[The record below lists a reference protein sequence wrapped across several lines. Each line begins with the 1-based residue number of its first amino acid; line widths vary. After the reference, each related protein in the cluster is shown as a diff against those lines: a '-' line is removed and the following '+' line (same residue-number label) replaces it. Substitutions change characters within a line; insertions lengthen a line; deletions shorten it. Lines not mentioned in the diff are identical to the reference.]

1 MEISPKKLIIALSL
15 VFFLGILFAIV
26 NGYYVKEEGSLL
38 PLIVYGVSFISLI
51 VGGSIVILFQWK
63 LNNIQ
68 MKRVIKILPKE
79 ERNIISILIKNNNSI
94 EQNKLV
100 VLSGYNKVKISRIIK
115 VLEQRGVV
123 KKKNMGNTNLIVL
136 DV

>member
-15 VFFLGILFAIV
+15 VFLLGILFAIV
-26 NGYYVKEEGSLL
+26 NGFYVQEEGDFL
-38 PLIVYGVSFISLI
+38 PIIVYAISFVSLI
-51 VGGSIVILFQWK
+51 IGGSIVILFQWK

-68 MKRVIKILPKE
+68 FKRIVKILPPNERKIIKILLE
-79 ERNIISILIKNNNSI
+79 NNNMI

-100 VLSGYNKVKISRIIK
+100 VLSGFNKVKISRILK
-115 VLEQRGVV
+115 TLELRGVV

-136 DV
+136 DI